1 MCRMK
6 PTKAASVSF
15 HLRFF
20 HRCKVFVHLKQLKVD
35 VLMFPAEGKRLWVG
49 CVVACSC
56 LFRQYSQQL
65 RVGAMTLFI
74 WVLVSACAQV
84 LSLFLNSIQV
94 RIHFSNTNI
103 FGELTQKGFGSVD
116 LVLWNWQKGWSQL
129 PDIYAFFVFETR
141 QFQCFSIDSPSALTE
156 TDPSYSGNLT
166 CLSRLNSICASPR
179 LVTNCR
185 SLFLILGG
193 LQSQEASRALPPQSE
208 ESRAACKSKQQH
220 QCKKSAC
227 FRVQK

>member
-74 WVLVSACAQV
+74 WVLVSACAPGTFTFSQQYPSSDPLFKYKHFWWV
-84 LSLFLNSIQV
+84 DPKRVRLS
-94 RIHFSNTNI
+94 
-103 FGELTQKGFGSVD
+103 GFGFVKLTERLITTSRYICILCLWNETVPVFFNWLTFCTHRD
-116 LVLWNWQKGWSQL
+116 RPLVLW
-129 PDIYAFFVFETR
+129 
-141 QFQCFSIDSPSALTE
+141 QFNLSEPTE
-156 TDPSYSGNLT
+156 FNL
-166 CLSRLNSICASPR
+166 C
-179 LVTNCR
+179 
-185 SLFLILGG
+185 
-193 LQSQEASRALPPQSE
+193 
-208 ESRAACKSKQQH
+208 
-220 QCKKSAC
+220 
-227 FRVQK
+227 